1 MCRHPC
7 GASMELPGT
16 KDPIE
21 IPASCPAPGFA
32 PSDMLPHP
40 LLILCYAP
48 QFSYRGP
55 VKESVF
61 ALLSHWDVFLIFV
74 LVKFKHGRRCI
85 RVIETFFRL
94 RCSNILCL
102 PRFFVPCDIQTFPG
116 SAKKDKYLRS
126 SLFVMMMI
134 LMRRTVILMI
144 LLILIHSSRR
154 DDKWSQ
160 ISSL

>member
-1 MCRHPC
+1 
-7 GASMELPGT
+7 MELPGT

-61 ALLSHWDVFLIFV
+61 ALLSYWTRLLFSF
-74 LVKFKHGRRCI
+74 LVKLK
-85 RVIETFFRL
+85 
-94 RCSNILCL
+94 
-102 PRFFVPCDIQTFPG
+102 QTCQ
-116 SAKKDKYLRS
+116 A
-126 SLFVMMMI
+126 M
-134 LMRRTVILMI
+134 
-144 LLILIHSSRR
+144 HS
-154 DDKWSQ
+154 DD
-160 ISSL
+160 